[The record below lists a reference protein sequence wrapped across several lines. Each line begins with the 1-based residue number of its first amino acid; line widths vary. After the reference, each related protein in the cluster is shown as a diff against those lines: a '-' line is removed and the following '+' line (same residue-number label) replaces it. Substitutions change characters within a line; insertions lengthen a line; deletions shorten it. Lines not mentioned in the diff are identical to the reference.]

1 MKYLY
6 FMEMGTRGHVIK
18 HGKQSGNAESLE
30 LFVFGCL
37 RAPETEGFFVLRA
50 IRIFLSVT
58 TKQQD
63 IRKKETKMNSL
74 VIILIAMA
82 VLVAGYVFY
91 GRWLAK
97 KWGIDEKAKTPAFT
111 HEDGEDFVPS
121 SKFTVFSHQF
131 SLYRRGR
138 PCDGSHPRIGIRMGA
153 CASVA
158 SDRRLVLRCGAGLR
172 CPVCLCEER
181 RKIHGNDH

>member
-37 RAPETEGFFVLRA
+37 RAPETEGFFVLWA

-131 SLYRRGR
+131 S
-138 PCDGSHPRIGIRMGA
+138 SIAGA
-153 CASVA
+153 GPVTGPILASV
-158 SDRRLVLRCGAGLR
+158 SDG
-172 CPVCLCEER
+172 CLCFC
-181 RKIHGNDH
+181 GF

>member
-1 MKYLY
+1 
-6 FMEMGTRGHVIK
+6 MGTRGHVIK

-97 KWGIDEKAKTPAFT
+97 S
-111 HEDGEDFVPS
+111 GES
-121 SKFTVFSHQF
+121 M
-131 SLYRRGR
+131 RRR
-138 PCDGSHPRIGIRMGA
+138 
-153 CASVA
+153 
-158 SDRRLVLRCGAGLR
+158 RRLHLPMKMERTS
-172 CPVCLCEER
+172 CLPPNSPYFLISFPLSQEQAL
-181 RKIHGNDH
+181 